1 MLAHIRYATQGEVSL
16 ENVHPF
22 SRVWKGVQITFC
34 HNGDCPHFG
43 SRNNKR
49 TDRDDTTMQG
59 ATSEHDNHNTP
70 LPLLGQTTPA
80 DVSYHPVG
88 DTDSEAVFCAIL
100 NALTV
105 EFPNGLPTLPV
116 LHEFLSVLCNEI
128 IAEHPESTIFNFLLG
143 CGQHTLFAYSWPGK
157 RPGSDVW
164 NGLYYIIREPP
175 FSTAKLLDTDYEIDF
190 RRVTT
195 PADRVAVITTKP
207 LTEEPGWIEFQRNSL
222 IMFNRG
228 VAYRTPECCEVVEQ
242 QGCGLYSKVVTKKC
256 GQRSPKWG
264 SRSTSRCRALSKD
277 SCDMMNVQS
286 NGDSRCVD
294 FSSSSSEKLS
304 LREFP
309 QTQQSCIS
317 TDGIIAAKVTQQCS
331 DPVESTI
338 EVLTSSHNLA
348 TSGSLFAVARKAIND
363 SESDGLEKTLTPLVL

>member
-22 SRVWKGVQITFC
+22 SRVWKGVQMTFC

-43 SRNNKR
+43 TS
-49 TDRDDTTMQG
+49 TTTQQQLDEG
-59 ATSEHDNHNTP
+59 TAVH

-80 DVSYHPVG
+80 DVIYHPVG

-100 NALTV
+100 NALHV

-128 IAEHPESTIFNFLLG
+128 IAQHPESTIFNFLLG

-157 RPGSDVW
+157 RPTSNVW

-190 RRVTT
+190 RRFTT
-195 PADRVAVITTKP
+195 PNDRVAVITTKP
-207 LTEEPGWIEFQRNSL
+207 LTEEAGWTEFQRNEL

-228 VAYRTPECCEVVEQ
+228 TPYRTPKGCEIAEQ
-242 QGCGLYSKVVTKKC
+242 EGCGLSSKLVKSKC
-256 GQRSPKWG
+256 SSRLSPRWNGCTSNVSSPPRLHSNLHSHK
-264 SRSTSRCRALSKD
+264 SNNTDSTCSSTEPHDDTTSALLTQKFSLDDDGYESPEMLQKPI
-277 SCDMMNVQS
+277 SL
-286 NGDSRCVD
+286 VD
-294 FSSSSSEKLS
+294 HSPNSTAISILSE
-304 LREFP
+304 R
-309 QTQQSCIS
+309 
-317 TDGIIAAKVTQQCS
+317 
-331 DPVESTI
+331 
-338 EVLTSSHNLA
+338 
-348 TSGSLFAVARKAIND
+348 
-363 SESDGLEKTLTPLVL
+363 